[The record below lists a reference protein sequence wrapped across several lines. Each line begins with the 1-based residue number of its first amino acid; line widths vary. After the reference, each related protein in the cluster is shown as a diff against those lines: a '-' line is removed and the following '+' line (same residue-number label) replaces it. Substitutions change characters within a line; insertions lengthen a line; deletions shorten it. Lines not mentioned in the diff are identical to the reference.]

1 MTITGVP
8 QDLDTGAVQET
19 VPRRP
24 AGRRSVASYLFLP
37 ALLAAVLL
45 VLWLWVSGQELDT
58 RERARLNRETIVTA
72 TLEHLQLTAVATIIV
87 IAIAIP
93 LGILLTR
100 PLLGGIVRP
109 TIAIFNIGMAL
120 PSIGILVLLAIVWD
134 IGFWPVIVAL
144 VIYTVLPVLR
154 NTMVGLQQVDAAV
167 IESARGMGMTRS
179 GVLFRIELPLAVPV
193 MMAGI
198 RTALVIMVGT
208 AALATFVAAGGL
220 GGLIVAGING
230 GRPTITI
237 VGAVLI
243 ATLALL
249 VDYVAGIAEELLR
262 PKGT

>member
-1 MTITGVP
+1 MAVTGVREG
-8 QDLDTGAVQET
+8 LDTGALQET
-19 VPRRP
+19 VPRRSV
-24 AGRRSVASYLFLP
+24 GRRTVAGYLFMP

-45 VLWLWVSGQELDT
+45 VLWQWVSSQQLDNREQE
-58 RERARLNRETIVTA
+58 RLNRETIVTD
-72 TLEHLQLTAVATIIV
+72 TIEHLQLTAVATIIV
-87 IAIAIP
+87 VAIAVP

-100 PLLGGIVRP
+100 PSLGSITRP
-109 TIAIFNIGMAL
+109 TIGVFNIGMAL

-154 NTMVGLQQVDAAV
+154 NTMVGLQQVDRAV
-167 IESARGMGMTRS
+167 IESARGMGMTRVR
-179 GVLFRIELPLAVPV
+179 VLLRIELPLAVPV

-220 GGLIVAGING
+220 GSLIVSGING
-230 GRPTITI
+230 GRPTVTIT
-237 VGAVLI
+237 GAVLI
-243 ATLALL
+243 ATLAVLI
-249 VDYVAGIAEELLR
+249 DYLAGIAEDLLR